1 MSKKTISVAWLLEKA
16 NHMLEKSNPEMI
28 QGRESMAVFI
38 SSVLS
43 ESDNYKG
50 FCYLNPAA
58 DNSGF
63 YGKECRVFFY
73 VAEKL
78 KEEYK
83 KYSDIRAAGDIP

>member
-1 MSKKTISVAWLLEKA
+1 MSKKTISVAYLLEKA
-16 NHMLEKSNPEMI
+16 NHMLEHSKPEMVERRKSI
-28 QGRESMAVFI
+28 ALFI
-38 SSVLS
+38 SDVLS
-43 ESDNYKG
+43 ESGNYQG
-50 FCYLNPAA
+50 FGYLDLSA